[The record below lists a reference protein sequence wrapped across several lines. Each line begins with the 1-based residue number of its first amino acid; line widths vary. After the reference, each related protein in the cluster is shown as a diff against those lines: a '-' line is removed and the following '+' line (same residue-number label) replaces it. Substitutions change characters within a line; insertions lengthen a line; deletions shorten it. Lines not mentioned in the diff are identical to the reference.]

1 MYVSMFVVRHVHEC
15 NNMKRYNAYKYII
28 YRHSRK
34 WSQKKNHNKSVEMN
48 VMNIKNLKSRLI
60 TKIRL
65 DLNLWNI
72 EMG

>member
-1 MYVSMFVVRHVHEC
+1 
-15 NNMKRYNAYKYII
+15 
-28 YRHSRK
+28 
-34 WSQKKNHNKSVEMN
+34 MN

>member
-1 MYVSMFVVRHVHEC
+1 MRINTLYTGIVGSDP
-15 NNMKRYNAYKYII
+15 K
-28 YRHSRK
+28 
-34 WSQKKNHNKSVEMN
+34 KKNHNKSVEMN